1 MNFIAVHNAD
11 TTLEDKTMNYINTP
25 SYYAYSYY
33 VRKLTNCG
41 AKQIRIHGDD
51 MESLYKEISKEVL
64 PKDYGG
70 DNMSIAELTGKLEKA
85 ISYCQGQSQ
94 MSKTYRTAYWKKK
107 CEDNREF
114 LIARSKMKSDES
126 KRPGRPKTS
135 DELFGIEG
143 SFRKLNV
150 D

>member
-51 MESLYKEISKEVL
+51 MESLYKEISREVF
-64 PKDYGG
+64 PQDYDG
-70 DNMSIAELTGKLEKA
+70 DCMSI
-85 ISYCQGQSQ
+85 
-94 MSKTYRTAYWKKK
+94 
-107 CEDNREF
+107 D
-114 LIARSKMKSDES
+114 
-126 KRPGRPKTS
+126 
-135 DELFGIEG
+135 
-143 SFRKLNV
+143 
-150 D
+150 